1 MYFIKERVDKRINV
15 LVIQV
20 SLLLEYCSK
29 GDLKSFLVDHRKEFH
44 DSLNEF
50 YKTGFTNKSIPK
62 SSANQI
68 LDIRIL
74 LRWVF
79 QVKIFK
85 LQFIYVLTEMKFHA
99 WEFFR
104 LNP

>member
-1 MYFIKERVDKRINV
+1 MFFDKERIDKGFNDIF
-15 LVIQV
+15 IQV

-79 QVKIFK
+79 QVRIFK
-85 LQFIYVLTEMKFHA
+85 LR
-99 WEFFR
+99 FFMY
-104 LNP
+104 